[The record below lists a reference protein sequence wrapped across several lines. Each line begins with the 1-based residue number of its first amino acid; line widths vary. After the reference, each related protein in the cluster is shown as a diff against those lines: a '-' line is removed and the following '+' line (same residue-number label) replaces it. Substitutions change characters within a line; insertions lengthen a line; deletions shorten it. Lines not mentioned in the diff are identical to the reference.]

1 MDDQVILFIGDKKFL
16 LNMEEA
22 FDIAKTLCG
31 ASRIHNAWIQ
41 GQDSSKCN
49 AIGDPDPQAATIAPI
64 SGVLQLEIDSNMKL
78 LAEKKR

>member
-16 LNMEEA
+16 LNVEEA
-22 FDIAKTLCG
+22 FGIAKTLCG

-41 GQDSSKCN
+41 GQDSSKSHTL
-49 AIGDPDPQAATIAPI
+49 GDPDPQAATIAPM
-64 SGVLQLEIDSNMKL
+64 SGSLQLEIDSNMKL